1 MQNQFTGTDLSNQTN
16 IVMHETL
23 AKAKPRIQSIDIL
36 RGAVMLIMALD
47 HIRDF
52 FHIHGVDQNPVDM
65 TTTTPAL
72 FFTRWITH
80 FCAPVFLFLSGTS
93 AFIAGQKKTKK
104 ELSLFLIKRGLW
116 LVFVEIAIITF
127 GITFNPL
134 YNLIVWQVIWAIGWS
149 MIILGFLVRTSM
161 TIVVVTGCI
170 IFFGHNILDYIN
182 LPQQGTANILW
193 KIFLTTPQT
202 LFPIGKN
209 RIIFDIYAI
218 LPWTGAM
225 LLGYAFGILYRS
237 SVDAATRKRAILFA
251 GIFLTALFIVL
262 RFINKYGDPAPWLQ
276 QKDGV
281 YTFLS
286 FLNTTKYPCSLQYL
300 SMTIGPA
307 LILVAFIE
315 HSQNRLGKIL
325 ATYGR
330 VPFFYY
336 VIHFYFIH
344 IICVI
349 FFFASGYGTKEIID
363 TNSPFLFRPLHF
375 GFDLWVVYA
384 VWLFVITVLY
394 WPCKWF
400 NQYKRTHHQWWLSY
414 V

>member
-1 MQNQFTGTDLSNQTN
+1 MQNQYAETNLTGQSVIVTN
-16 IVMHETL
+16 ENL
-23 AKAKPRIQSIDIL
+23 RPPKLRIDSIDIL
-36 RGAVMLIMALD
+36 RGTVMLIMALD

-52 FHIHGVDQNPVDM
+52 FHIHGADQNPVDM
-65 TTTTPAL
+65 ATTTPAL

-80 FCAPVFLFLSGTS
+80 FCAPVFVFLSGTS

-116 LVFVEIAIITF
+116 LVFVEMAIITL

-149 MIILGFLVRTSM
+149 MIILGLLVRTSM
-161 TIVVVTGCI
+161 TVILVTGCI
-170 IFFGHNILDYIN
+170 IFFGHNILDYIH
-182 LPQQGTANILW
+182 LPQQGAANVLW
-193 KIFLTTPQT
+193 KIFLTTSQT
-202 LFPIGKN
+202 LFPIGEK
-209 RIIFDIYAI
+209 RFIFDIYAI

-225 LLGYAFGILYRS
+225 LLGYGFGKLYRS
-237 SVDAATRKRAILFA
+237 SVDAATRKRAILSA

-262 RFINKYGDPAPWLQ
+262 RLINKYGDPAPWSQ

-307 LILVAFIE
+307 LILLAFIE
-315 HSQNRLGKIL
+315 QAKNRLSKIL
-325 ATYGR
+325 VVYGR

-336 VIHFYFIH
+336 VIHFYLVH

-349 FFFASGYGTKEIID
+349 LFFASGYGTKDIVD
-363 TNSPFLFRPLHF
+363 ANSPFLFRPFHF
-375 GFDLWVVYA
+375 GFDLWVVYLI
-384 VWLFVITVLY
+384 WLFVITVLY

-400 NQYKRTHHQWWLSY
+400 QNYKRTHHQWWLSY